1 MYLKSMELQ
10 GFKSFPDRT
19 KLTFDRGM
27 IAVVGPNGSG
37 KSNIGDAIRWVLGE
51 QSTKTLRGSKME
63 DVIFGG
69 TVKRSPSGFAQVLIT
84 FDNTGREFDID
95 SDEVTISRKFYRSG
109 ESEYRINQMNVR
121 LKDVHELLMD
131 TGIGRDGYSIIGQ
144 GRIAEI
150 VSAKS
155 GDRREI
161 FEEAAGISKYRYR
174 KEEALKRLALAQENL
189 LRLNDILG
197 EIEGRIEPLRLQ
209 SQKAKQFVALEE
221 QRKTLQ
227 ISLWVCQL
235 KELKERIQKQQ
246 EQILERQNE
255 YDANHAALERTEQEI
270 ERVYAD
276 IQKFAVSAEE
286 IRSRRMGYQQRIAQI
301 DSQLAVNQNDIA
313 HTQEMGI
320 RVDMQIAQLTEQR
333 KNNEQLLSQNAQAA
347 EQKRQELS
355 DTEKELASSHE
366 KMRAIQEAVIAL
378 QGQIDADNTSLT
390 ALQQVLSD
398 YRLGQATKE
407 AQISSLASTIEM
419 RKEEMV
425 QYEEERLQTEQEL
438 SQERQESVRK
448 TEQIT
453 ERKNMADGYLLKRK
467 NQAVKLEQ
475 AVTEVRELAVK
486 VRDKQNRAKMFED
499 LEKNLDGYQH
509 SVRAVMAQVRRG
521 NLSGIDG
528 PVSQLIHVEKEY
540 AYAVETALGF
550 AMQNIIVQDEQA
562 AKQAIS
568 YLKRSNSG
576 RATFLPLTTVRGRQ
590 LDEKHLSEQT
600 GYLGLASELVTCKE
614 CYRPIIHSLL
624 GRTVVVETIDDAV
637 EMART
642 YSHRFR
648 IVTLDGSVINA
659 GGSMAG
665 GSQNKNTS
673 LLSRSAEVSQLQ
685 REITELSEQ
694 GRAKN
699 ERKNQLVQ
707 EIEALDE
714 QIAQFRE
721 QTSSLEIEQAKRQER
736 LSMLEEKVKTSA
748 QALSRA
754 KLEVEEL
761 SRQLAELQSGQTDD
775 TQLVGNTLDQIH
787 VLTGLI
793 AAKREELVIREQKQ
807 ADCQAQLNSLEVLL
821 TGQKKDLESLNS
833 RAQEIE
839 KASEEYEQRMQEF
852 VTERE
857 GFEEKRRQIQEAQ
870 LALSE
875 ERETLLTRMDAAQ
888 EELTQ
893 LSEQNTK
900 LEAQATALRT
910 QEKSYLGFQEKLSS
924 ELSKVQERISFV
936 QGKYDE
942 IIAKLFDEY
951 ELTHSEA
958 QKVSEPVEDL
968 SAAQSKLT
976 DLRGK
981 IRALGNVNVAAI
993 EEYEELHTRY
1003 TFLKEQ
1009 IHDAEVSRKELLDIV
1024 DDLTSNMKSLFTECF
1039 EKVNRNFGQIFRE
1052 LFGGGKAYFTLTD
1065 PENVLESGIEI
1076 FVEPP
1081 GKIIRNLS
1089 ALSGGE
1095 QAFVAIAIYFAILKV
1110 KPTPFCVLDEIEAAL
1125 DDVNVGKYAAY
1136 LKTLSTNIQFI
1147 LITHRR
1153 GTMEEADILYGVTM
1167 QEEGVSKLLKMDI
1180 DEIESRILSQS

>member
-155 GDRREI
+155 GNRREI

-286 IRSRRMGYQQRIAQI
+286 IRSRRTGYQQRIAQI

-366 KMRAIQEAVIAL
+366 NMRGIQEAVIVL

-419 RKEEMV
+419 RKDEMV

-438 SQERQESVRK
+438 SQERQESARK

-467 NQAVKLEQ
+467 NQAAKLEQ
-475 AVTEVRELAVK
+475 AVTEVRELAAK

-736 LSMLEEKVKTSA
+736 LSMLEEKLKTSA

-775 TQLVGNTLDQIH
+775 TQLVGNTLDQIN

-807 ADCQAQLNSLEVLL
+807 ADCQSQLNSLEVLL

-833 RAQEIE
+833 RAQEIQ

>member
-366 KMRAIQEAVIAL
+366 NMRAIQEAVIAL

-438 SQERQESVRK
+438 SQERQESAHK
-448 TEQIT
+448 TEQIA

-467 NQAVKLEQ
+467 NQAAKLEQ
-475 AVTEVRELAVK
+475 VVTEVRELAAK

-736 LSMLEEKVKTSA
+736 LSMLEEKLKTSA

-793 AAKREELVIREQKQ
+793 AAKREELAIREQKQ

-958 QKVSEPVEDL
+958 QKVSEPVEDP